1 MIEWPIRLGQEL
13 TPKNRL
19 DIHFQ
24 IMKQKED
31 NNNNDDDLEVQTR
44 YETLIPHGTKWLQQI
59 RMLDEEGYLD
69 DFIIE

>member
-1 MIEWPIRLGQEL
+1 
-13 TPKNRL
+13 
-19 DIHFQ
+19 
-24 IMKQKED
+24 MKQKED

-69 DFIIE
+69 DFIIEWSTY